1 MLRSTF
7 SRSRSSALPS
17 GCFRNTQVA
26 HTRSNSFTVCPLT
39 ASNGWNGPGVLPAS
53 NGKRLC
59 HCLSTYLVF
68 LSSEQCATS
77 FFLTIFFVSD
87 QTLHHVMNL
96 GTQML
101 DWSDASSTWVNHG
114 GASCILLDSAVRCFL
129 HSTSSRFLSKE
140 DILVQDKG
148 LPRHDF
154 GFNS

>member
-87 QTLHHVMNL
+87 QTLHRVMNL

-101 DWSDASSTWVNHG
+101 DWSDTSSTLVNHG
-114 GASCILLDSAVRCFL
+114 GASCILLAHDFFQRKIFWFK
-129 HSTSSRFLSKE
+129 TKDFQ
-140 DILVQDKG
+140 DTILVSIHNTVCTD
-148 LPRHDF
+148 LLAAL
-154 GFNS
+154 